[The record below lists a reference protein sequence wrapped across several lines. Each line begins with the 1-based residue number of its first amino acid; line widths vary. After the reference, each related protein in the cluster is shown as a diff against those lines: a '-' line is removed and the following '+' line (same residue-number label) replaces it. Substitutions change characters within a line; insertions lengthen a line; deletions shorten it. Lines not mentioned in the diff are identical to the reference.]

1 MKKKVII
8 PLVILLI
15 VIAVFVGVR
24 SLTSHKNE
32 QIILNEV
39 TDAIETN
46 LQSVYSSNDAQEYGI
61 DNIQFEISRIEKTK
75 QRYDADYSFAVTFS
89 CDANS
94 NLDYLEKSLAAYAIE
109 ESVDIFS
116 DGKYKTSNGLTVTDR
131 NDSFY
136 EQVDVYING
145 ELVHKNGEK
154 ISSSTTT
161 NNKPSDDKMRD
172 AWNCATDVVKNEL
185 YHYSSIKVSS
195 YKDSTV
201 TYTEST
207 DIYTIKGTV
216 SYKNEYNATVNYK
229 FTAQLKLTEHGYSD
243 SSVLFY

>member
-109 ESVDIFS
+109 KSVDIFS

>member
-109 ESVDIFS
+109 KSVDIFS

-172 AWNCATDVVKNEL
+172 AFL
-185 YHYSSIKVSS
+185 LVS
-195 YKDSTV
+195 
-201 TYTEST
+201 
-207 DIYTIKGTV
+207 GC
-216 SYKNEYNATVNYK
+216 
-229 FTAQLKLTEHGYSD
+229 GG
-243 SSVLFY
+243 